1 MSRRGGRPAGPRGA
15 GPLRAHAPGAAP
27 AVAARLEP
35 ALRRRLGV
43 GNATGLGMAPFLVRH
58 PVLMH
63 NWFLARETALARVR
77 ALRTASPEAKT
88 AFRTAL
94 PAMIGNVGNWRT
106 ADPKQQTA
114 IAGLAVDLAMLTR
127 EA

>member
-63 NWFLARETALARVR
+63 NWFFARETALARVR
-77 ALRTASPEAKT
+77 ALPTASPT
-88 AFRTAL
+88 ANAGFTAAL
-94 PAMIGNVGNWRT
+94 AAMIDNVGNWRT
-106 ADPKQQTA
+106 GDQGQQ
-114 IAGLAVDLAMLTR
+114 
-127 EA
+127 